1 MKPVMTFNSG
11 QARRRFVR
19 KKKKWFA
26 RPCSAVFQTDWCY
39 KLSVVIDLSARG
51 TEIYPTRP
59 EYLQEIVRDWVIASM
74 LLLLYP
80 APCLQFARC
89 YRIVHFTLCV
99 VFARE
104 RVRKIRSVFPSF
116 FILSSPLHT
125 PSGITSVQ

>member
-19 KKKKWFA
+19 KQKIVCPPMF
-26 RPCSAVFQTDWCY
+26 SSFQTDWCY